1 MKVERL
7 GEAGLPLFTGPSR
20 LANEG
25 AASYPQL
32 VERHEI
38 SSISLQRVTCKIFP
52 NDRKNLKTWHLV
64 VYLLEAV
71 CTHTSA

>member
-7 GEAGLPLFTGPSR
+7 GGEAGLPLFTGPSR

-32 VERHEI
+32 VDRHEI
-38 SSISLQRVTCKIFP
+38 RISLQRATCKISR
-52 NDRKNLKTWHLV
+52 NVRRI
-64 VYLLEAV
+64 
-71 CTHTSA
+71 